1 MSIAGLWIRLS
12 WLDFVPKT
20 GVLWESLK
28 FTFEGGM
35 RNINVVDLL
44 QEDFK
49 CFLFREY
56 LKKLFLRGNQKKLN
70 NLKLEPAAQEP
81 LAS

>member
-12 WLDFVPKT
+12 WSDFVAKT
-20 GVLWESLK
+20 EVLWESLK
-28 FTFEGGM
+28 FTFT

-49 CFLFREY
+49 CFLFWEY
-56 LKKLFLRGNQKKLN
+56 LEKLFLRGNQKKLN